1 MKKLH
6 THKVAQI
13 VKNFKLITNYQ
24 KYIYVIKKFVSKIVL
39 YLLETL
45 PNKQDN
51 KIIEIPR
58 QQL

>member
-1 MKKLH
+1 
-6 THKVAQI
+6 

>member
-1 MKKLH
+1 
-6 THKVAQI
+6 VAQI

-45 PNKQDN
+45 PNKSFW
-51 KIIEIPR
+51 KLPS
-58 QQL
+58 